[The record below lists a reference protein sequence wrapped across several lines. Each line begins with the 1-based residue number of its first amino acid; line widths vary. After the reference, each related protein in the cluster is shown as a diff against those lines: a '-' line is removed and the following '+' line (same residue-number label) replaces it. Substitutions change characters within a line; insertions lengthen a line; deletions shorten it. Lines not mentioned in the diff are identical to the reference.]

1 MHLSFH
7 AKKCLK
13 IGIPCLGE
21 QSLLIL
27 STTISAILIGH
38 LGKNELIV
46 SNMTTTVL
54 NWMQSI
60 FTGFSLA
67 LTVIIS
73 RYYNAK
79 ENTQKHYTAGL
90 CLIVGFALLI
100 ALLAIIFSKPLTR
113 LFYGD
118 SLGNIAGA
126 YFFLNML
133 ALPLTALIQTVSAAA
148 RGTGDSVSGFIS
160 TLVLNIVNILL
171 IYCFC
176 YCGDAKG
183 SAYYLTVAGI
193 SAVASR
199 IVAAIVILLCTR
211 KNPVTAKLQ
220 CKLPDKENM
229 KNLLLFGLPIALEN
243 FIFRSALM
251 MQQQIMIP
259 LGETIQ
265 GGYQICTRVIDFV
278 TAFTA
283 AFQMTSVIIIS
294 AELGKKDFDNLNV
307 YQKLLC
313 RSTYLFFALYGICIY
328 FFSPFL
334 VELFTEGGTKLY
346 ESGLLITKSLSPVVL
361 FLGIYNTYSGILR
374 GGGDNRFITYVNNC
388 STLFGRVLLTY
399 SLILTG
405 ASGYVALPLG
415 FGVDFVIKSILCG
428 IRLKKRKWM
437 SIKV

>member
-1 MHLSFH
+1 MCLSSH

-13 IGIPCLGE
+13 IGLPCLGE

-73 RYYNAK
+73 RHYNAK
-79 ENTQKHYTAGL
+79 ENVTKFYTAGL
-90 CLIVGFALLI
+90 YLIVGFAILI
-100 ALLAIIFSKPLTR
+100 AMLSIIFSKLLIR
-113 LFYGD
+113 LFYGNA
-118 SLGNIAGA
+118 LGNVAGT
-126 YFFLNML
+126 YFVLNML
-133 ALPLTALIQTVSAAA
+133 GLPLTALIQTVSAAA

-160 TLVLNIVNILL
+160 TVVLNIINILL

-176 YCGDAKG
+176 YCREAGG
-183 SAYYLTVAGI
+183 SVYYLTMAGI

-199 IVAAIVILLCTR
+199 IVAAVVILFRTR
-211 KNPVTAKLQ
+211 KNPVASKIQ
-220 CKLPDKENM
+220 CKLPDSESIK
-229 KNLLLFGLPIALEN
+229 KLIVFGLPIAFEN

-251 MQQQIMIP
+251 LQQQIMIP

-294 AELGKKDFDNLNV
+294 AELGKKAFDNVDV

-313 RSTYLFFALYGICIY
+313 RSTYLFFSLYGIFIY
-328 FFSPFL
+328 FSSPFL
-334 VELFTEGGTKLY
+334 VQLFTKSGTELF
-346 ESGLLITKSLSPVVL
+346 ESGLLITRSLSPIVP

-374 GGGDNRFITYVNNC
+374 GGGDNKFITYVNNS
-388 STLFGRVLLTY
+388 STLFGRVFLTY
-399 SLILTG
+399 ILVLTG
-405 ASGYVALPLG
+405 VSGYLALPLG
-415 FGVDFVIKSILCG
+415 FAVDFVMKSILCG
-428 IRLKKRKWM
+428 VRLKKLKWM
-437 SIKV
+437 TIEV

>member
-1 MHLSFH
+1 MIKSHFKSPDFENI
-7 AKKCLK
+7 KK
-13 IGIPCLGE
+13 
-21 QSLLIL
+21 LLI
-27 STTISAILIGH
+27 
-38 LGKNELIV
+38 
-46 SNMTTTVL
+46 
-54 NWMQSI
+54 
-60 FTGFSLA
+60 
-67 LTVIIS
+67 
-73 RYYNAK
+73 
-79 ENTQKHYTAGL
+79 
-90 CLIVGFALLI
+90 
-100 ALLAIIFSKPLTR
+100 
-113 LFYGD
+113 
-118 SLGNIAGA
+118 
-126 YFFLNML
+126 
-133 ALPLTALIQTVSAAA
+133 
-148 RGTGDSVSGFIS
+148 
-160 TLVLNIVNILL
+160 
-171 IYCFC
+171 
-176 YCGDAKG
+176 
-183 SAYYLTVAGI
+183 
-193 SAVASR
+193 
-199 IVAAIVILLCTR
+199 
-211 KNPVTAKLQ
+211 
-220 CKLPDKENM
+220 
-229 KNLLLFGLPIALEN
+229 FGLPIALEN

-405 ASGYVALPLG
+405 VSGYVALPLG